1 MEIQLTGYY
10 NSEGAFIKY
19 PLKVVETEIPTR
31 LIPPI
36 PKPNENATEVRIT
49 GHDAVEIF
57 KNLNMG
63 TNLLIAFD
71 LPKFDFIIKGTD
83 NRARFTTKSYR
94 APPLITFIW
103 GKNDYDIP
111 TGSVFNQ
118 SPWTIVEPV
127 DVELEFAGFK
137 FISNSH
143 IAGIYFKYTNTQ
155 KTSGVLQTNITNYSD
170 LVGTDLFYEFFN
182 TKPNFDDDI
191 NEEAGG
197 DGNGDNTT
205 DTVTLPS
212 LPTLSATSSG
222 IIQMYAPSSLTL
234 KDFSKYL
241 WSQHIFD
248 NFGKLFQNPIEAILS
263 LSIIPVEFPLSSSS
277 NIMLGNLDSK
287 ISSPTVPAQYM
298 ELDMGTYTFDEYWGN
313 FLDYAPHTSISIFLP
328 FIGVRELNT
337 NDVMGGT
344 INVKYRLDL
353 LTGMCTAYITVKR
366 GDFNALL
373 YQYTG
378 NCSISI
384 PLTANNLTAQITAMA
399 SLAVPAVTS
408 AVVGNPA
415 PLLAAG
421 AGAITSPAQAHVEKT
436 SGTQFNSGYLG
447 VWEPYII
454 IERPIQAYPKGMD
467 KYQGFTTRITAS
479 LGDLSGYTEVEDIH
493 LDNIPATDTELAEIE
508 KLLKEGVIL

>member
-1 MEIQLTGYY
+1 MIIKFDGYWQDGIFIKLPADIAIEDCNIPKRY
-10 NSEGAFIKY
+10 VPDIDAEYPNKWEGATAEKIFN
-19 PLKVVETEIPTR
+19 EI
-31 LIPPI
+31 
-36 PKPNENATEVRIT
+36 
-49 GHDAVEIF
+49 
-57 KNLNMG
+57 
-63 TNLLIAFD
+63 
-71 LPKFDFIIKGTD
+71 
-83 NRARFTTKSYR
+83 KSY
-94 APPLITFIW
+94 
-103 GKNDYDIP
+103 G
-111 TGSVFNQ
+111 
-118 SPWTIVEPV
+118 
-127 DVELEFAGFK
+127 
-137 FISNSH
+137 
-143 IAGIYFKYTNTQ
+143 
-155 KTSGVLQTNITNYSD
+155 
-170 LVGTDLFYEFFN
+170 GTDLRYAPFKVFTSYRVKGTVNYLDNYQPVGFNFVWGDNNLSIPAGTRFMRLSNDIHISDWHAYFKIVPDMGIISASYAVYDSGYKQLKINFKKPEEPGHAPYVYKGLFYDYFN
-182 TKPNFDDDI
+182 VKPNFDDDI

-222 IIQMYAPSSLTL
+222 MIQMYAPSSLTL

-353 LTGMCTAYITVKR
+353 LTGMCTSYITVKR
-366 GDFNALL
+366 GDFDALL

-399 SLAVPAVTS
+399 GLALPAVTS
-408 AVVGNPA
+408 AVIGNPA
-415 PLLAAG
+415 PLLTAG
-421 AGAITSPAQAHVEKT
+421 AGAITNPAQAHIDKT

-447 VWEPYII
+447 IWEPYII

-493 LDNIPATDTELAEIE
+493 LDNIPATDTELAEIDR
-508 KLLKEGVIL
+508 LLKEGIIL